1 MTGYKQPPARTRT
14 AWTTALICLVIVGLL
29 LSGCS
34 GVQQPKVYRVGILS
48 GLNFVAVITDG
59 FKARMTELG
68 YVEGKNITYDVQKT
82 DFDLAAY
89 RKILNKF
96 IEDKVD
102 LIVVFPTE
110 ATMEAK
116 AATQGTNIPVVF
128 TFCLIEGMGIVKDVR
143 APGGNMTGVRF
154 PGPDIALKRFEIMR
168 ELAPQAKRYYVP
180 YQKGYPI
187 VAPQLEIVRPAAE
200 AAGITLIEA
209 PVNNAAELQADLD
222 ARAKSSDLGMD
233 VIFFLVEP
241 LTVTPDAY
249 AVVGKFAYEH
259 KLPIGGAL
267 MSAEERY
274 SSIFGV
280 NVNPVVS
287 GKLAAP
293 LADKVLKG
301 MAPGT
306 IPVVSDESFF
316 QINYR
321 AAQDLGVTVPEGLLK
336 QANEVIR

>member
-1 MTGYKQPPARTRT
+1 MAGYKQSRGSFHKVWT
-14 AWTTALICLVIVGLL
+14 AALVCLVIVGLL

-48 GLNFVAVITDG
+48 GLDFVAVITDG

-82 DFDLAAY
+82 NFDLAAY
-89 RKILNKF
+89 KKILNKF
-96 IEDKVD
+96 VADKVD

-128 TFCLIEGMGIVKDVR
+128 TFALIEGMDIVKSVR
-143 APGGNMTGVRF
+143 EPGGNITGVRY
-154 PGPDIALKRFEIMR
+154 PGPDIALRRFEIMR
-168 ELAPQAKRYYVP
+168 ELVPQAKRYYVP

-187 VAPQLEIVRPAAE
+187 VAPQLEILRPAAA
-200 AAGITLIEA
+200 AAGVTLVEF
-209 PVNNAAELQADLD
+209 PAADKEELQADLD
-222 ARAKSSDLGMD
+222 ARAKSADLGFD
-233 VIFFLVEP
+233 AIFLVVEP
-241 LTVTPDAY
+241 LTVTPEPY
-249 AVVGKFAYEH
+249 AVVGKFAHEH

-267 MSAEERY
+267 MAPDENY
-274 SSIFGV
+274 GTIFGV
-280 NVNPVVS
+280 SVNPIVS

-293 LADKVLKG
+293 LADKVLRG
-301 MAPGT
+301 MPAGT
-306 IPVVSDESFF
+306 IPVVSDESYF
-316 QINYR
+316 QINYK
-321 AAQDLGVTVPEGLLK
+321 AAQIQGVTVPEGLLK

>member
-1 MTGYKQPPARTRT
+1 MTGYKQSQARTRT
-14 AWTTALICLVIVGLL
+14 VWTTPLVCLVIVGLL
-29 LSGCS
+29 LSGCG
-34 GVQQPKVYRVGILS
+34 GVQPPKVYRVGILS

-82 DFDLAAY
+82 DFDMAAY
-89 RKILNKF
+89 KKILNKF
-96 IEDKVD
+96 VEDKVD

-110 ATMEAK
+110 ATQEAK

-128 TFCLIEGMGIVKDVR
+128 TFALIEGMGIVKSVR
-143 APGGNMTGVRF
+143 EPGGNITGVRY
-154 PGPDIALKRFEIMR
+154 PGPDIALRRFEIMR
-168 ELAPQAKRYYVP
+168 EIAPQAKRMLLP

-187 VAPQLEIVRPAAE
+187 VAPQLEILRPAAE
-200 AAGITLIEA
+200 AAGVTLIEV
-209 PVNNAAELQADLD
+209 PVADAAELQADLD
-222 ARAKSSDLGMD
+222 ARAKSGDLGMD

-267 MSAEERY
+267 MTAEEKY
-274 SSIFGV
+274 GSIFGV
-280 NVNPVVS
+280 NVDPIVS

-301 MAPGT
+301 ISPST
-306 IPVVSDESFF
+306 IPVVSDESFM
-316 QINYR
+316 QINYK
-321 AAQDLGVTVPEGLLK
+321 AAQELGVTVPEGLLK